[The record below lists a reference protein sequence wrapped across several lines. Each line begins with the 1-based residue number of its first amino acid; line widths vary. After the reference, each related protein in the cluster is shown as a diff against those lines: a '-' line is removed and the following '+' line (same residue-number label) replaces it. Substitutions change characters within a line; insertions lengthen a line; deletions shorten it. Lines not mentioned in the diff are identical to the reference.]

1 MIKKKFPSFIN
12 PSHFYRHNQTN
23 AFRCTVETFQM
34 FKGTVCVMDEGEKK
48 PF

>member
-1 MIKKKFPSFIN
+1 MIEKNSPVSLILPIFTDII
-12 PSHFYRHNQTN
+12 RQM
-23 AFRCTVETFQM
+23 RLDVETFQM